1 MSTKAN
7 KRIKR
12 IIQAALASAMAMAF
26 AINAVALPAGHWAA
40 RIPLLRNSIGVAEG
54 FVPFFEFGEGD
65 GDAGGTRHRVTARER
80 DMLERIVWAEA
91 RGEDDR
97 GQILVVNVIF
107 NRIADHR
114 FPNCVESVI
123 FARGQFTP
131 VTNGQFAR
139 ATPNDRIRA
148 NVQRALNGEDT
159 SRGATFFRMIRGAQ
173 GSWHQRSLHH
183 LFDHGTHR
191 FYRHR

>member
-1 MSTKAN
+1 MSTKTV

-12 IIQAALASAMAMAF
+12 TAQAALVG
-26 AINAVALPAGHWAA
+26 AIAVALAVNSVALPAGHWAS
-40 RIPLLRNSIGVAEG
+40 RIPLLRNSIAVAQDI
-54 FVPFFEFGEGD
+54 VPFFEFEET
-65 GDAGGTRHRVTARER
+65 DAPGGGTRHRVTARER
-80 DMLERIVWAEA
+80 DMLYRIVWAEA

-97 GQILVVNVIF
+97 GQIMVVNVIF

-148 NVQRALNGEDT
+148 NVQRALDGADYA
-159 SRGATFFRMIRGAQ
+159 RGATFFRMIRGSA
-173 GSWHQRSLHH
+173 GSWHQRSLLH

-191 FYRHR
+191 FFRHR

>member
-1 MSTKAN
+1 MSKKII

-12 IIQAALASAMAMAF
+12 TGLAMVASALALAF
-26 AINAVALPAGHWAA
+26 SVQSIALPAGHWAE
-40 RIPLLRNSIGVAEG
+40 RIPLLREAIAVVQQA
-54 FVPFFEFGEGD
+54 VPFY
-65 GDAGGTRHRVTARER
+65 DADSEYIGGGTRHRVTARER
-80 DMLERIVWAEA
+80 DMLYRIVWAEA
-91 RGEDDR
+91 RGEDDI

-107 NRIADHR
+107 NRIADSR
-114 FPNCVESVI
+114 FHNCVESVI
-123 FARGQFTP
+123 FAPGQFTP

-148 NVQRALNGEDT
+148 NVQRALNGEDF
-159 SRGATFFRMIRGAQ
+159 SRGATFFRMIRGSA

-191 FYRHR
+191 FFRHR

>member
-1 MSTKAN
+1 MRIKLQ

-12 IIQAALASAMAMAF
+12 GCLAVVASALTVVFTVQSAALS
-26 AINAVALPAGHWAA
+26 AGHWAE
-40 RIPLLRNSIGVAEG
+40 RIPLLREAIGV
-54 FVPFFEFGEGD
+54 VQQVLPFY
-65 GDAGGTRHRVTARER
+65 DAGSEYIGGGTRHRVTARER
-80 DMLERIVWAEA
+80 DMLYRIVWAEA
-91 RGEDDR
+91 RGEDDL
-97 GQILVVNVIF
+97 GQIMVVNVIF

-114 FPNCVESVI
+114 FPNTVEGVI
-123 FARGQFTP
+123 FAPGQFTP
-131 VTNGQFAR
+131 VSNGQFAR

-148 NVQRALNGEDT
+148 NVQRALNGEDFA
-159 SRGATFFRMIRGAQ
+159 RGATFFRMIRGAA

>member
-1 MSTKAN
+1 MSKRTI

-12 IIQAALASAMAMAF
+12 IAQSSLIAAMAMVF
-26 AINAVALPAGHWAA
+26 AVNSTALPAGHWAE
-40 RIPLLRNSIGVAEG
+40 RIPLLRESITVVQNAI
-54 FVPFFEFGEGD
+54 PFFD
-65 GDAGGTRHRVTARER
+65 PQSMYTPQRHRVTARER

-91 RGEDDR
+91 RGEDDI

-114 FPNCVESVI
+114 FPNSIEGVI
-123 FARGQFTP
+123 FAPGQFTP

-148 NVQRALNGEDT
+148 NVQRALNGEDY
-159 SRGATFFRMIRGAQ
+159 SRGATFFRMIRGSQ
-173 GSWHQRSLHH
+173 GSWHQNNLRH

-191 FYRHR
+191 FFRHR

>member
-1 MSTKAN
+1 MSKN
-7 KRIKR
+7 IIKRIKHAGLAVVAS
-12 IIQAALASAMAMAF
+12 ILAFTFALHP
-26 AINAVALPAGHWAA
+26 VALPAGHWAE
-40 RIPLLRNSIGVAEG
+40 RIPLLRESITV
-54 FVPFFEFGEGD
+54 VQNMLPFY
-65 GDAGGTRHRVTARER
+65 DADRNQYTGTVHRVTAREL

-91 RGEDDR
+91 RGEDDI

-114 FPNCVESVI
+114 FHNCVESVI
-123 FARGQFTP
+123 FAPGQFTP

-139 ATPNDRIRA
+139 ATPNDRIRT
-148 NVQRALNGEDT
+148 NVQRALNGEDF
-159 SRGATFFRMIRGAQ
+159 SRGATFFRMIRGAA